1 MDCRRSLSIFLP
13 LVLSGLTGCTPNQLL
28 APIMGDKTPEVAQA
42 ASVPAPSPVTEP
54 IAKEAVKELTP
65 KTLVAMAAFHEQL
78 ANELAREPAEKQR
91 IMEEARV
98 AYEKAVSVDPKYV
111 PGYLGLA
118 RHWEIRDRHDLA
130 VHFYD
135 ECIKLAPKDAGL
147 LHEAGMCQARHKEW
161 EAALARLS
169 RAVELDPENR
179 ACAMNFALCLARGE
193 RFDES
198 LSWLRR
204 LQPEAE
210 AQFTLARMMHHL
222 GRYDLCMEHVRQS
235 LNADPMFIPAQ
246 ELLANL
252 TAPAPTTPPVSA
264 SRAPMNSIDTAP
276 PFVAPQAPPT
286 TPVVSAPASPV
297 SSVDTAP
304 PSAPP
309 QAAPTPPA
317 PPAPSTAPAP
327 PPASEPPPPDENLV
341 HPADAETPAAPE
353 APAADATAPAK
364 PME

>member
-1 MDCRRSLSIFLP
+1 MDCPRSLSILLP
-13 LVLSGLTGCTPNQLL
+13 LVLSGLIGCTPNQLL
-28 APIMGDKTPEVAQA
+28 GPIMGDKPATTEAAQA

-78 ANELAREPAEKQR
+78 ANELARDPAEKQR
-91 IMEEARV
+91 VMEEARV
-98 AYEKAVSVDPKYV
+98 AYEKAVSVDPKYL
-111 PGYLGLA
+111 PGHLGLA
-118 RHWEIRDRHDLA
+118 RHWEMRDRHDLA

-135 ECIKLAPKDAGL
+135 ECLKLAPKDAGL
-147 LHEAGMCQARHKEW
+147 FYEAGMCQAKHKEW

-169 RAVELDPENR
+169 KAVELDPENR
-179 ACAMNFALCLARGE
+179 ACAMNFALCLARSE

-198 LSWLRR
+198 LAWLRK

-246 ELLANL
+246 QLLSDL
-252 TAPAPTTPPVSA
+252 TAPAPPTPVAAAPAGSMDVAAPFAAPAPPAPVVSA
-264 SRAPMNSIDTAP
+264 PPAPMNFVDMAP
-276 PFVAPQAPPT
+276 PSVAPQAPPT
-286 TPVVSAPASPV
+286 PPASPAP
-297 SSVDTAP
+297 SVAP
-304 PSAPP
+304 
-309 QAAPTPPA
+309 APTPPA
-317 PPAPSTAPAP
+317 
-327 PPASEPPPPDENLV
+327 EPPPPDANLV
-341 HPADAETPAAPE
+341 HPSDAETPAPTAPE
-353 APAADATAPAK
+353 APAANAAAPAQ